1 MRSLGFTTTGE
12 DIWNQYAQLCCACG
26 LCTLYACPE
35 SLFPKEACDK
45 AKHDLKEQ
53 GIKWS
58 GKKEVE
64 PHPMYEGRR
73 TPLKQLVKRLGIEA
87 YDRPSTFCTEERVPQ
102 RVELPL
108 SQHIGSSAQ
117 PSVRIGEQV
126 HKWQCVAEI
135 PKGKLG
141 ARIHSSIDG
150 VVKSING
157 SVIIEKS

>member
-12 DIWNQYAQLCCACG
+12 NIWNQYAQLCCACG

-45 AKHDLKEQ
+45 GKHDLKEQ

-73 TPLKQLVKRLGIEA
+73 TPLKQLVKRLGVTE
-87 YDRPSTFCTEERVPQ
+87 YDHPSEFLEQKRLPSS
-102 RVELPL
+102 VEIPL
-108 SQHIGSSAQ
+108 SQHVGSPASPVVNAGDQ
-117 PSVRIGEQV
+117 VRRGQCIGEAV
-126 HKWQCVAEI
+126 E
-135 PKGKLG
+135 GKLG

-150 VVKSING
+150 VVR
-157 SVIIEKS
+157 SVTDKIAIEKL